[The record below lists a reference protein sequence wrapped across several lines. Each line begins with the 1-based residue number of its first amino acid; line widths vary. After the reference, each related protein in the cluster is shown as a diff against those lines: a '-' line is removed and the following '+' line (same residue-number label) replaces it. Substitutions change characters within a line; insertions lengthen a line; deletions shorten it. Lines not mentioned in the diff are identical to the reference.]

1 LAAGK
6 DGKKKDMKK
15 FGVIGFPLSHSF
27 SPAYF
32 KEKFEKLKLSNYN
45 YTACE
50 IEDIARI
57 KNLIQSER
65 LSGFNVT
72 IPHKQSIM
80 THLDEIDETALEI
93 GSVNCVKV
101 AWEEN
106 RFRTKGF
113 NTDWM
118 GFNHLLKRLEKKPKS
133 ALVLGTGGAASAV
146 LYTLK
151 IAGIQSI
158 SVSRN
163 LSENSIRYSN
173 VNEKVLNSCD
183 LIVNTTPLGMYPN
196 TDQKPDIPYHLLTQD
211 HALID
216 LIYNPETTAFL
227 NEGRRMGCQTING
240 LEMLQIQAEASWE
253 IWMSPRL

>member
-1 LAAGK
+1 
-6 DGKKKDMKK
+6 MKNL
-15 FGVIGFPLSHSF
+15 GVVGFPLSHSF

-32 KEKFEKLKLSNYN
+32 QEKFEKLKLSDFNYV
-45 YTACE
+45 AHE
-50 IEDIARI
+50 IQDIARI
-57 KNLIQSER
+57 KNLIQSEQ

-72 IPHKQSIM
+72 IPHKQSIIA
-80 THLDEIDETALEI
+80 HLDEIDETALKI

-101 AWEEN
+101 AWKEN
-106 RFRTKGF
+106 SFRTKGY

-118 GFNHLLKRLEKKPKS
+118 GFNHLLNRLERKPKN

-146 LYTLK
+146 LFALK
-151 IAGIQSI
+151 NEGIQSV

-163 LSENSIRYSN
+163 LSENSIRYSD

-196 TDQKPDIPYHLLTQD
+196 TDEKPDIPYHLLSPS

-227 NEGRRMGCQTING
+227 NEGRRLGCQTING

>member
-1 LAAGK
+1 
-6 DGKKKDMKK
+6 MKK

-32 KEKFEKLKLSNYN
+32 NEKFEKLKLNDYSYSA
-45 YTACE
+45 YE
-50 IEDIARI
+50 IENITQI
-57 KNLIQSER
+57 KALIQSEQ
-65 LSGFNVT
+65 LNGFNVT

-80 THLDEIDETALEI
+80 AHLDEIDKTAQEI

-101 AWEEN
+101 AWKEN
-106 RFRTKGF
+106 RIRTKGF
-113 NTDWM
+113 NTDWL
-118 GFNHLLKRLEKKPKS
+118 GFNHLLKRLEKKPKR

-146 LYTLK
+146 LFALK
-151 IAGIQSI
+151 NEDIQSV

-163 LSENSIRYSN
+163 LSKNSIRYSD
-173 VNEKVLNSCD
+173 VNAKVLNSWD

-196 TDQKPDIPYHLLTQD
+196 TDQKPDIPYHLLSPN

-227 NEGRRMGCQTING
+227 NEGKRMGCQTING

-253 IWMSPRL
+253 IWMSPQL